1 MTIDLLNLANELKST
16 VSIGRRFQQ
25 FMTLSLKND
34 DLTEQLVK
42 CLYSLNGCPLVRDS
56 VNSKTRL
63 CLHVQYQILLYS
75 TLLNQTLIYEL
86 LVSLCLTTVDVQYKN
101 IHEIRV
107 SGSSSSNMN
116 MKKSYCYYVSLC

>member
-42 CLYSLNGCPLVRDS
+42 CLYSLNGCTLVRDS
-56 VNSKTRL
+56 VNSK
-63 CLHVQYQILLYS
+63 
-75 TLLNQTLIYEL
+75 N
-86 LVSLCLTTVDVQYKN
+86 LVSVYMYNTK
-101 IHEIRV
+101 
-107 SGSSSSNMN
+107 
-116 MKKSYCYYVSLC
+116 YYFIAHY